1 MKMNRQL
8 INLFYEIKRNLTP
21 KNRAKFKLSDPKMA
35 DKLLVLHTRTKNLR
49 LKYLI
54 ESFLE
59 HSDLDYQQNL
69 LNINKSAQMKFN
81 KTKEICE
88 KIAY

>member
-1 MKMNRQL
+1 MNRQL

-21 KNRAKFKLSDPKMA
+21 KNREKFKLSDPKMA
-35 DKLLVLHTRTKNLR
+35 DKLLVLHNRTNNLR
-49 LKYLI
+49 LQYLI

-59 HSDLDYQQNL
+59 HSNLDYQQSL
-69 LNINKSAQMKFN
+69 LSINKNVQMKFD